1 MKISKYLPVLALVA
15 LIGQAHAFS
24 FGPSDDAVVIAPPAL
39 DLPDTGRLLV
49 TQGQLQVELAVEHAN
64 VRQPL
69 GDFLSGR
76 FKDIASLLRRSQVPL
91 MMFSTAQDT
100 HSQLRIELGKLGGTR
115 P

>member
-1 MKISKYLPVLALVA
+1 M
-15 LIGQAHAFS
+15 
-24 FGPSDDAVVIAPPAL
+24 
-39 DLPDTGRLLV
+39 
-49 TQGQLQVELAVEHAN
+49 ELAVEHAH

-100 HSQLRIELGKLGGTR
+100 HSQLRIELGKLGGAR